1 MLFCAA
7 AYSPSLHAVDL
18 RDVLTEYTAT
28 TWSRKDGLAGPVWA
42 FAQDANG
49 FLWIGTDSGLIRFDG
64 VRFMP
69 WEERRSRVLQRRL
82 RATAL

>member
-1 MLFCAA
+1 VLFCAA

-42 FAQDANG
+42 FAQDAKA
-49 FLWIGTDSGLIRFDG
+49 FSGSAPTPG
-64 VRFMP
+64 
-69 WEERRSRVLQRRL
+69 
-82 RATAL
+82 